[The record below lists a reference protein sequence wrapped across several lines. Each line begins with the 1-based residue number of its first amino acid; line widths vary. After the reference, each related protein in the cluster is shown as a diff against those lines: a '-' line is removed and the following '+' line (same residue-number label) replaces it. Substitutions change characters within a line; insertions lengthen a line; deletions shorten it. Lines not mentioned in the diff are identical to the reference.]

1 MGVRTHLGQV
11 GGEHL
16 SKEVTLKLSP
26 EVLEGIRQAK
36 MRQLIPG
43 GGSEEGKR
51 LMATPV
57 GAWV

>member
-11 GGEHL
+11 GREHL

-26 EVLEGIRQAK
+26 EGPEGISQAK
-36 MRQLIPG
+36 MWEIIPG
-43 GGSEEGKR
+43 RGSEEGKR

-57 GAWV
+57 GVWV